1 MYLVKATIEILSFS
15 QTDHFIDFLLGFVK
29 QRHAPTNLT
38 QLKVLFSSS
47 ACS

>member
-1 MYLVKATIEILSFS
+1 MYLVKATIEMLSFS
-15 QTDHFIDFLLGFVK
+15 QADHFIDFLLGFVK

-38 QLKVLFSSS
+38 HQVLFSSS